1 MSDSETDTET
11 TYSNSIDSDN
21 SDLYYEAEEISRTKY
36 NIILCEIFNDKIHG
50 TPINEKLN
58 SHFLINSRFKILD
71 ISVTNNV
78 CIHYNSFYSTL
89 HLTNPNKLNHKYIRN
104 YKNIITNESYIKP
117 EIAECFYLETGE
129 CIAILK
135 TFWIR
140 LIQRKWKNILSERKK
155 IIQKRC
161 SIKSLLYRE
170 IYGKWPSECL
180 YYPTLNG
187 MMENNYTIK
196 N

>member
-78 CIHYNSFYSTL
+78 CIHYNRFYSTL
-89 HLTNPNKLNHKYIRN
+89 HLTNPEYSIPTDNPNIPFVKMGRNKVLAMLDIEFKD
-104 YKNIITNESYIKP
+104 
-117 EIAECFYLETGE
+117 
-129 CIAILK
+129 
-135 TFWIR
+135 
-140 LIQRKWKNILSERKK
+140 LSLD
-155 IIQKRC
+155 
-161 SIKSLLYRE
+161 SIKRAN
-170 IYGKWPSECL
+170 IAAMI
-180 YYPTLNG
+180 NF
-187 MMENNYTIK
+187 IK
-196 N
+196 NSDNIRQIEDKFKELIIIPSFCAVKLVSG